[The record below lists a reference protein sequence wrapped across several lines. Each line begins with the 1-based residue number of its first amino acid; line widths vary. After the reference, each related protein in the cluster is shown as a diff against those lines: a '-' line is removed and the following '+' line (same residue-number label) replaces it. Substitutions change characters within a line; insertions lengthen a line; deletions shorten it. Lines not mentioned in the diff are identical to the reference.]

1 MSNSIFHLEQQIQDC
16 WKVTDDMGL
25 VASHIINTSELSDA
39 EVMYKYIVAIKDL
52 YELKF
57 QNMWDTFDKVCKEY
71 HIAHKQ
77 AGLERDKELQ
87 SLFDEKELILSL
99 GEEEHY

>member
-1 MSNSIFHLEQQIQDC
+1 MSNSIFDLEQQIQDC
-16 WKVTDDMGL
+16 WKITDDMGL
-25 VASHIINTSELSDA
+25 VARHIINTCELSDT
-39 EVMYKYIVAIKDL
+39 EVMYNYIVAIKDL